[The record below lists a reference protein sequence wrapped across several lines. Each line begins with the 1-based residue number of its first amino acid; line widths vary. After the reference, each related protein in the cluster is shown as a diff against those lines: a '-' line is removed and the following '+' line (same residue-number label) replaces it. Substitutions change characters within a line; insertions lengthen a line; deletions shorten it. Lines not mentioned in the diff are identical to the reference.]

1 MADENTVGSDL
12 YGSWELMKLE
22 RLSFPEFTN
31 EGQAEFLM
39 IKLKKPILYTI
50 TIAGLLIIFVVFA
63 NYMSMVSKGTNVAF
77 QSSGGQWSSRE
88 VLMKGHLFEHIVV
101 SFEACKIECGAQNET
116 LQRITKKPS
125 WYSPRHYYN
134 NYQDPKWLVP
144 YAAAYGHKKSDRY
157 PDHCAH
163 GGSSKEIW
171 SEAEKRA
178 QSYIS
183 NLSSLSNSP

>member
-1 MADENTVGSDL
+1 MGS
-12 YGSWELMKLE
+12 Y
-22 RLSFPEFTN
+22 
-31 EGQAEFLM
+31 
-39 IKLKKPILYTI
+39 LKKPILFTI
-50 TIAGLLIIFVVFA
+50 SIPVLFIIFAVLA
-63 NYMSMVSKGTNVAF
+63 NYHSMVSKGTNVAF
-77 QSSGGQWSSRE
+77 QSSNGEWAIKE
-88 VLMKGHLFEHIVV
+88 VLMKGFEFERIVFLFE
-101 SFEACKIECGAQNET
+101 AYKIECGAQNAT
-116 LQRITKKPS
+116 LQRITPLPP

-144 YAAAYGHKKSDRY
+144 YTAAYGHTKSNRY

-183 NLSSLSNSP
+183 NLSSLNNSS